1 MSSPSDLTC
10 QALASLSASRFA
22 QQTAADHQWRQLQAA
37 GWSIVALPARVAP
50 WLEVAV
56 ATPMPSVWTAEWD
69 VSPHDC
75 FAHRLRLPVVR
86 WACCHVLLNVC
97 PCPGFSVVDRVWR
110 ELIAHEETSGG
121 CIEAQILPA
130 APRSLP
136 SMIHWLHFNMGIPYR
151 RIYKWPL
158 RLIKA
163 RYRQHAQTYR
173 AWVTWDT
180 LVAIDPAN
188 KHLHY
193 RGDFPL
199 AVTALH
205 RYMQDDPEALE
216 RHREH

>member
-10 QALASLSASRFA
+10 QALGSLNASSLAR
-22 QQTAADHQWRQLQAA
+22 QGAADHQWRQLQAA
-37 GWSIVALPARVAP
+37 GWTAWALPARGAP
-50 WLEVAV
+50 WLEVA
-56 ATPMPSVWTAEWD
+56 AALPMPSVWTAEWD

-75 FAHRLRLPVVR
+75 FVRRRMLPVVR
-86 WACCHVLLNVC
+86 WARRHVLLDACLAPSFATIWAFRNSLV
-97 PCPGFSVVDRVWR
+97 PWSAADGVFDDAVLS
-110 ELIAHEETSGG
+110 
-121 CIEAQILPA
+121 A

-151 RIYKWPL
+151 RIYKWSL

-163 RYRQHAQTYR
+163 RYREHAQTYR

-180 LVAIDPAN
+180 LVAIDPDN

-199 AVTALH
+199 AVEALH
-205 RYMQDDPEALE
+205 RYMQGDPEALE